1 MQTQNKLGPIA
12 SGVMAS
18 ALKKLVVNL
27 VCRWWWCK
35 PICGLLKM
43 RFHLEPDYSDTNGR
57 EGYKPARPGQA
68 KPTTYIQLIVYH
80 CTFMLGTTRRPVSRC
95 TKWQTIHK
103 NIKPFAFTLAFLI
116 QVCSCLWSLRRYLIF
131 NSLLI
136 IEMLKGLKTIR
147 KPINQMKILASF
159 RYK

>member
-1 MQTQNKLGPIA
+1 MQTQNNFGPIA

-57 EGYKPARPGQA
+57 EGYKLARPSKA
-68 KPTTYIQLIVYH
+68 KPGKGCCNAYYLHTTHSVSLHFHVRQLGI
-80 CTFMLGTTRRPVSRC
+80 GTTRRPVSRC

-103 NIKPFAFTLAFLI
+103 NKALCFYFPNI
-116 QVCSCLWSLRRYLIF
+116 SLWLF
-131 NSLLI
+131 
-136 IEMLKGLKTIR
+136 
-147 KPINQMKILASF
+147 MKS
-159 RYK
+159 